1 MSATNSYR
9 DALQHIWHLCRDALD
24 TQSRDRM
31 DWLSDFEDIHE
42 LATKA
47 LALPDGPKGEFH
59 APVELV
65 CDAMN
70 MARKHGAEKTNAE
83 ILKMMDP
90 LGTWSTKAAICDLD
104 GCYLMRHG
112 ATSGQ
117 VKEGK

>member
-1 MSATNSYR
+1 MHSKVFLEEVSSLIA
-9 DALQHIWHLCRDALD
+9 
-24 TQSRDRM
+24 
-31 DWLSDFEDIHE
+31 DFIEERH
-42 LATKA
+42 
-47 LALPDGPKGEFH
+47 DGPKGEFH